1 MQSFKKIQSNVNTS
15 VNYVKLKHHVTL
27 EKLESE
33 EARACNNIR
42 RHWLICTNF
51 SGQEFFPTPPHWV
64 TALYQISD
72 LALVVLYH
80 SVLHT
85 YFYKEQK
92 GGVQENGIII
102 SFLEN
107 WDHFKYRDDS
117 SLLVRFYPAYLK

>member
-1 MQSFKKIQSNVNTS
+1 MSLLKNWR
-15 VNYVKLKHHVTL
+15 VK
-27 EKLESE
+27 
-33 EARACNNIR
+33 RACNNIR

-51 SGQEFFPTPPHWV
+51 SGKNFSQPHLKWSHCTLPNKRLSSIV
-64 TALYQISD
+64 
-72 LALVVLYH
+72 YH
-80 SVLHT
+80 SLAYISTYIPST

-117 SLLVRFYPAYLK
+117 SFLVCLLTYLIIETV